1 MNISRKQRRGCNST
15 RSNRTNRS
23 NRTKRTNNKK
33 QLGGGESIII
43 KWGKKVFENVPVN
56 LSISVDE
63 LKIQLS
69 KLSGVPADK
78 MKLLKS
84 GTILKDDE
92 SLEGSGIQNGSVVH
106 MMGTKIDSKQHPNG
120 TSVNLPISKKSKK
133 SFRSFRSNRSMKP
146 KFKSSMSAPA
156 RAHSAPT
163 GVQKSADYFDDYTIF
178 TYDNS
183 PESRAMIGLD
193 HPMLADVTVNDY
205 MHASCRINE
214 DLVNNSLKPIEEKL
228 ALIKLSQKFFADVY
242 DALPRGMGD
251 DSHVKTTPS
260 KSKGNHQSLEAKFT
274 SMVPKYIEQPLIAAI
289 GGARVSNR
297 FSGLTVEEPPVG
309 LRLGEQ
315 EDAAIP
321 FSAVS
326 EKHANLKQL
335 LTYDKLK
342 HFITLSENNTNRR
355 LGWARRA
362 SLFIK
367 YMFLPED
374 VFRVNVLDKTLTGS
388 MTSKSIE
395 NYNFKISS
403 SSHQRHPS
411 STSEIEVTA
420 GPADR
425 IKLEGAARNDLKMVL
440 NAELVMPL
448 LNCDLH
454 GKNTIELMDIGKFQG
469 RYNQL
474 SPIQKKHIIYSIILF
489 ILKNLTRH
497 ELTETIDTWTQKGGS
512 RDAWSELVAEQYEDE
527 RVHLIETEFQ
537 RISEKYSK
545 VIPNDALPLS
555 AFFATFSKDSSI
567 FKSYIQMTRPYDPEV
582 LKKRYVATPGL
593 EATGG
598 PMFKAMK
605 NADAILT
612 NKELREIPR
621 GYKSYLNLIEYFYNK
636 IMLGFGEDVMSYNIS
651 VGDVT
656 KPKVVIKS
664 YRTTPED
671 LCMFVEGKNQDIV
684 SFRPS
689 PGKENTTGEGV
700 IIGKQGAVVPESA
713 FFYTENSDDITI
725 PYMDIATGDLKQ
737 YVLKNEAGGA
747 NDTIKHWIWKTKSRI
762 VNKRD
767 NLMGHLSNLVYQPND
782 VIHAFSKVYMEKLGN
797 GKMLVYV
804 GAFDHDPSYPY
815 AFFKNPDG
823 LESGPMPCF
832 SRVHVWLKTFPNQKD
847 HELYVVIRGS
857 KTGYDWSS
865 CDTDI
870 ILGVIQN
877 ERSTHLPDILRDII
891 YYLNSCLISNT
902 SSLDVNQRNI
912 AQALN
917 NGGATGKAIQIF
929 ASGHSLGGFLAMSIS
944 HTAIANDILTGFS
957 FEKISGVYRTTQK
970 TKKLYLKPYII
981 PIVFDPYLGMS
992 SPIHNAFSFLPYVR
1006 IHSCIDTVF
1015 NLDPVKDSNDDLR
1028 SHDYNMVTLSAVDP
1042 KRYDDVASRNFLSF
1056 IRQKYSIRKYH
1067 DTMGQFFTFH
1077 YSNIYNYFQVPELYF
1092 MKAGITDRLKGDMR
1106 ICHDLRHMIGMSSE
1120 YIIHHTPTNFYVKTG
1135 YDAPFDKQNLRTARY
1150 GFPIPKNRA
1159 VIPYLLPYDHRVNV
1173 RDVFNLDR
1181 VELVF
1186 ELFSVKAIRDNPED
1200 YDVRRVRPPNP
1211 VINLT
1216 HADILRN
1223 TDYKNHYY
1231 EMYPFLEPKHGSRI
1245 GVNSDFSKI
1254 SIVNR
1259 QIFMKILK
1267 RDKDRLER
1275 VVVSKS
1281 SDYYKEAL
1289 EWLYTQRMRAA
1300 EVREHLFNNVI
1311 EGGGFMVFDPQARTD
1326 CLADMH
1332 RDLKNEM
1339 EEIVSSDE
1347 DYYLV
1352 NRMLDDDLD

>member
-56 LSISVDE
+56 LSISVDK

-84 GTILKDDE
+84 GK
-92 SLEGSGIQNGSVVH
+92 SLEDEQSLELSGIQNGSVVH
-106 MMGTKIDSKQHPNG
+106 MIGTKVDSKQHPNG
-120 TSVNLPISKKSKK
+120 TSVNLPRSKKSKKSKK

-242 DALPRGMGD
+242 DALPKGLGD
-251 DSHVKTTPS
+251 NSHVKTTPS

-367 YMFLPED
+367 YMFLPND
-374 VFRVNVLDKTLTGS
+374 VFKITVLDKTLTGS

-425 IKLEGAARNDLKMVL
+425 VKLEGAARNDLKMVL

-512 RDAWSELVAEQYEDE
+512 RDAWSELVAEKYEDE
-527 RVHLIETEFQ
+527 RVRLIETEFK
-537 RISEKYSK
+537 RISEEYSK
-545 VIPNDALPLS
+545 VISNDALPLS

-593 EATGG
+593 EATAG
-598 PMFKAMK
+598 PMLDAMRT
-605 NADAILT
+605 ADAILT
-612 NKELREIPR
+612 NRELREIPR

-671 LCMFVEGKNQDIV
+671 FCMFVEGKNQDIV

-700 IIGKQGAVVPESA
+700 IIGKTGSVVPESA
-713 FFYTENSDDITI
+713 FFYKEDSDDVTI
-725 PYMDIATGDLKQ
+725 PYKDIATGDLKQ
-737 YVLKNEAGGA
+737 HVLKNEAGGA
-747 NDTIKHWIWKTKSRI
+747 NDTITHWIWKTKSRI

-815 AFFKNPDG
+815 AFFESPDG
-823 LESGPMPCF
+823 VESGPMPCF
-832 SRVHVWLKTFPNQKD
+832 SRVHVWLKTFPNKKD

-865 CDTDI
+865 CDIDI

-891 YYLNSCLISNT
+891 YYLNACLISNT
-902 SSLDVNQRNI
+902 SSLYVNQRNI

-917 NGGATGKAIQIF
+917 NGGAGKAIQIF

-944 HTAIANDILTGFS
+944 HTSIANDILTGFS
-957 FEKISGVYRTTQK
+957 FEKISGVYRTTQR

-1015 NLDPVKDSNDDLR
+1015 NLDPVKDSDDNLR
-1028 SHDYNMVTLSAVDP
+1028 SHDYKVVTLRAADP

-1077 YSNIYNYFQVPELYF
+1077 YSNIYNYFEVPELYF
-1092 MKAGITDRLKGDMR
+1092 MKAGIMDRIKGDMR

-1120 YIIHHTPTNFYVKTG
+1120 YIIHHTPTKFYVKTG
-1135 YDAPFDKQNLRTARY
+1135 YDAPFDKQNIRMARY
-1150 GFPIPKNRA
+1150 GFPIPKNLA
-1159 VIPYLLPYDHRVNV
+1159 VIPYLVPSYVN
-1173 RDVFNLDR
+1173 D
-1181 VELVF
+1181 VELIL
-1186 ELFSVKAIRDNPED
+1186 ELFDLKNIRDNPGD
-1200 YDVRRVRPPNP
+1200 YDVTRDRPPNP
-1211 VINLT
+1211 IIKLT
-1216 HADILRN
+1216 RADILHN
-1223 TDYKNHYY
+1223 TDHKKHYY
-1231 EMYPFLEPKHGSRI
+1231 KMYPFLKPKPGDDI
-1245 GVNSDFSKI
+1245 GINSDFSRI
-1254 SIVNR
+1254 SIVN
-1259 QIFMKILK
+1259 MKDMIEKLRK
-1267 RDKDRLER
+1267 TKKELDDVVNKDSE
-1275 VVVSKS
+1275 
-1281 SDYYKEAL
+1281 YYKKTIVM
-1289 EWLYTQRMRAA
+1289 LYSHSMSAI
-1300 EVREHLFNNVI
+1300 VRGLPLFSNVI
-1311 EGGGFMVFDPQARTD
+1311 KGGGYIFFNPQARTEWLED
-1326 CLADMH
+1326 RRAA
-1332 RDLKNEM
+1332 LKNEM
-1339 EEIVSSDE
+1339 EEFVSSDE

-1352 NRMLDDDLD
+1352 NRVLDDDLD